1 MIELSHVTK
10 TFGGKKALDEL
21 SLRVPQGAVYGLI
34 GSNGAGKS
42 TAIRHLTGIYR
53 PDAGTVTIG
62 GLPVY
67 ENPEIKSRIGY
78 IPDDLGVL
86 GGGTIRELAAFY
98 RAMYPRFD
106 AARFDALREVFRL
119 DERTP
124 LRRFSKGM
132 QKHAAFWLTLCIRP
146 DYLVLDEPV
155 DGLDP
160 VMRRQIWSLV
170 VEDVAGYGMTV
181 LVSSHN
187 LRELED
193 ICDHVGMM
201 HAGRMLL
208 ERSLAELQENIV
220 KVQLVTD
227 QPLPED
233 LAVLHASTL
242 GRVQTLIIRGEPAQ
256 TAERLA
262 GTKPL
267 LCDLLPLSLEEIFMY
282 GNPSVWKVCG
292 IAQPLAALPPYGC
305 GMPLAGTQSI
315 PAIFKPQFG
324 TKSLADRSCNLI
336 RGSLKMPK
344 GERTVC
350 NMCFLIRRPET
361 AAVRSRHAL
370 WTRASRRRRFPIPI

>member
-160 VMRRQIWSLV
+160 VMRRQIWSLAL
-170 VEDVAGYGMTV
+170 EDVAGYGTTV

-193 ICDHVGMM
+193 ICDHVGIM
-201 HAGRMLL
+201 HKGRMLL
-208 ERSLAELQENIV
+208 ERSLAELQDNFV
-220 KVQLVTD
+220 KVQLVTEH
-227 QPLPED
+227 PLPQS
-233 LAVLHASTL
+233 LHVLHESTL
-242 GRVQTLIIRGEPAQ
+242 GRVQTLILRGEPQ
-256 TAERLA
+256 TVANELA
-262 GTKPL
+262 ASAPMF
-267 LCDLLPLSLEEIFMY
+267 CDLLPLSLEEIFIY
-282 GNPSVWKVCG
+282 ELG
-292 IAQPLAALPPYGC
+292 
-305 GMPLAGTQSI
+305 GTGYDVKN
-315 PAIFKPQFG
+315 FV
-324 TKSLADRSCNLI
+324 L
-336 RGSLKMPK
+336 
-344 GERTVC
+344 
-350 NMCFLIRRPET
+350 
-361 AAVRSRHAL
+361 
-370 WTRASRRRRFPIPI
+370 